1 MLKRVALV
9 TCREHPALPE
19 DDRPLV
25 AELSRLGI
33 AARAETWD
41 DASVKWTSFDVLVLR
56 STWDYHLRSAAFLA
70 WIGARAAEGAAL
82 WNPAPLLLWNAH
94 KFYLRDLATR
104 GIPIAP
110 TRFLPA
116 GSAVKLADVLDEEG
130 WDRAVLK
137 PAVSASSHRTFVIA
151 RGAAAERDADLR
163 ALVADGDALVQEYL
177 SEIETDGEWS
187 FVFLDGAFS
196 HAVRK
201 RPAPGDFRVQAE
213 HGGTEEP
220 GPAPPALVAEAR
232 RVVEAIDSPWLY
244 ARVDGIES
252 EGRLLLM
259 ELELIEPTLYLSA
272 AANAARRLAA
282 AIARIAEGEDAGLAP
297 AAAGEEI

>member
-9 TCREHPALPE
+9 TCRELPGLPE

-33 AARAETWD
+33 AASAETWD
-41 DASVKWTSFDVLVLR
+41 DPSVRWTSFDVLVLR
-56 STWDYHLRSAAFLA
+56 STWDYHLRSAEFLA
-70 WIGARAAEGAAL
+70 WIGARAAERAPL

-94 KFYLRDLATR
+94 KFYLRDLAAR

-116 GSAVKLADVLDEEG
+116 GSKAGLADVLAGEG
-130 WDRAVLK
+130 WSRAVVK
-137 PAVSASSHRTFVIA
+137 PAISASSHRTFVVG
-151 RGAAAERDADLR
+151 REDAAERDAELR
-163 ALVADGDALVQEYL
+163 ALVADGDALVQKYL
-177 SEIETDGEWS
+177 PEIETDGEWS
-187 FVFLDGAFS
+187 FVFLDGSFS

-220 GPAPPALVAEAR
+220 GPAPPALVREAR
-232 RVVEAIDSPWLY
+232 RAVEAIESPWLY
-244 ARVDGIES
+244 ARADGVES
-252 EGRLLLM
+252 DGRLVLM
-259 ELELIEPTLYLSA
+259 ELELIEPTLYLSM
-272 AANAARRLAA
+272 AANAARRFAS
-282 AIARIAEGEDAGLAP
+282 AIARIAQGEEAGLAP
-297 AAAGEEI
+297 AAAGEET